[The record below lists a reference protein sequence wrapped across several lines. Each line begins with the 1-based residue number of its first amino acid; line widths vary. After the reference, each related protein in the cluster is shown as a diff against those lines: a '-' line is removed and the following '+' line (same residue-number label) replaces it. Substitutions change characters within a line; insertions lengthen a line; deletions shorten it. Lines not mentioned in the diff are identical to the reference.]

1 MKVKS
6 KVIFAF
12 TVLCSVLVFLSFTAP
27 IFRTLSYGGGFT
39 ATARYITNSLLTD
52 LPYLLLPVC
61 AVSGFFLERQKRVFK
76 ILSAVLALFMLLKA
90 YSYMLPSFFAVPK
103 DLIGAVYQLIGHIH
117 TALFCLLIAA
127 SAILQL
133 FSPKFK
139 KTKLIVF
146 FAALLMNIAVALF
159 IIFYCKTGLQ
169 SIIILLSQ
177 TFLMLP
183 AFYDGFSLRTEKI
196 TQCV

>member
-27 IFRTLSYGGGFT
+27 IFGTLSYGGGFT

-61 AVSGFFLERQKRVFK
+61 AVLGFFLERQKRAFK
-76 ILSAVLALFMLLKA
+76 ILSAVLALFMLSEA
-90 YSYMLPSFFAVPK
+90 YSYMTISWPK
-103 DLIGAVYQLIGHIH
+103 YLVGAVYQRIEYIRS
-117 TALFCLLIAA
+117 ALFCLLIAA

-146 FAALLMNIAVALF
+146 FAALLMNIAAALF
-159 IIFYCKTGLQ
+159 IIFYYKTGLQ

-196 TQCV
+196 TPCV

>member
-90 YSYMLPSFFAVPK
+90 YSYVISSFTVPK
-103 DLIGAVYQLIGHIH
+103 YLVGAAYQRIEYIRS
-117 TALFCLLIAA
+117 ALFCLLIAA

-159 IIFYCKTGLQ
+159 IIFYYKTGLQ

-183 AFYDGFSLRTEKI
+183 AFYDGFSLSTEKI
-196 TQCV
+196 TPCV

>member
-1 MKVKS
+1 MNVKY

-27 IFRTLSYGGGFT
+27 ILRTLSYGGGFT

-61 AVSGFFLERQKRVFK
+61 AVLGFFLERQKRVFK

-90 YSYMLPSFFAVPK
+90 YSYVISSFTMPK
-103 DLIGAVYQLIGHIH
+103 YLVGAAYLRIEYIH
-117 TALFCLLIAA
+117 PALFCLLIAA

-146 FAALLMNIAVALF
+146 FAALLMNIAAALF
-159 IIFYCKTGLQ
+159 IIFYYKTGLQ

-196 TQCV
+196 TPCV

>member
-61 AVSGFFLERQKRVFK
+61 AVLGFFLERQKRAFK

-90 YSYMLPSFFAVPK
+90 YSYMLPSFAVPK
-103 DLIGAVYQLIGHIH
+103 YLVGAVYQRIEYIRS
-117 TALFCLLIAA
+117 ALFCLLIAA

-146 FAALLMNIAVALF
+146 FAALLMNIAAALF

-169 SIIILLSQ
+169 SIIILLSY

-196 TQCV
+196 TPCV